1 MKYVDTYGNTQAVS
15 KAVFE
20 GIPTIAMTE
29 TRADGTIFGIAYQHV
44 IGNTL
49 YMPGIFDYTSNNIP
63 SGKFVNSADAKISL
77 DLVPGQSTVT
87 HYTVTRTAYPA
98 NTTSIESET
107 VAFTFVGFETI
118 TVANR
123 TFANACKITFAP
135 EKNGDIYTSWFAS
148 GFGSARAYTKDAKG
162 ATVQGSFNEIVKI
175 IAAP

>member
-15 KAVFE
+15 NAVFE

-29 TRADGTIFGIAYQHV
+29 TRTDGTLFGIVYQHV

-63 SGKFVNSADAKISL
+63 SGKFVNSADAKIAL

-118 TVANR
+118 TVASR

-135 EKNGDIYTSWFAS
+135 EKNGDIHTTWIAS

-175 IAAP
+175 LAAP